1 MDARPALAD
10 DRGESLLEVLI
21 AVSIM
26 GIAMVAIVG
35 SLVTGILVSDVHR
48 KQATAGAAVRDY
60 GEAIENAVAEN
71 PVAGGG
77 YVPCATA
84 ASYASP
90 AGFVVPAGYSKSVVA
105 GSMRYWNGSGWQ
117 TGCTTDIGLQ
127 QLTLQVASTDGRASE
142 RIVVVLRRPCRLSDP
157 LCA

>member
-10 DRGESLLEVLI
+10 DRGESLLEVLV

-60 GEAIENAVAEN
+60 GEAIENAVA
-71 PVAGGG
+71 GGG

-90 AGFVVPAGYSKSVVA
+90 AGFAIPAGYSKSVVA

>member
-10 DRGESLLEVLI
+10 DRGESLLEVLV

-26 GIAMVAIVG
+26 GVAMVAIVG

-60 GEAIENAVAEN
+60 GEAIENAVA
-71 PVAGGG
+71 GGG

-90 AGFVVPAGYSKSVVA
+90 AGFVIPAGYSKSVVA

-142 RIVVVLRRPCRLSDP
+142 RIVLVLRRPCRLSDP

>member
-1 MDARPALAD
+1 MDAPPALVD
-10 DRGESLLEVLI
+10 DRGESLLEVLV

-60 GEAIENAVAEN
+60 GEAVENEVAV
-71 PVAGGG
+71 GGG

-90 AGFVVPAGYSKSVVA
+90 AGFVLPAGYSKSVVA
-105 GSMRYWNGSGWQ
+105 GSMRYWNGSAWQ

-127 QLTLQVASTDGRASE
+127 QLTLQVASDDGRASE
-142 RIVVVLRRPCRLSDP
+142 RVVVVLRRPCRLSDP